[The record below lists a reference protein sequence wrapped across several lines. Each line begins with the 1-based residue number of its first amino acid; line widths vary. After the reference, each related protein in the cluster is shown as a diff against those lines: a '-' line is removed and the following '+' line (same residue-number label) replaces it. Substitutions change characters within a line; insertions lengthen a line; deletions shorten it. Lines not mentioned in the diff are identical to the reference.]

1 MAYVDEI
8 MESVLKRNP
17 GEPEFHQ
24 AVREILDSIAPVIA
38 KHERDYREEKL
49 LERIVEPERSISFRV
64 AWTDDNGKVHVNRGY
79 RTQFNSALGPYKGG
93 IRFHPSVNRSIINFL
108 GFEQIFKNAL
118 TGQAIG
124 GGKGGADFNPRGKSD
139 TEVMSFCQA
148 FMSELHKTENAVS
161 P

>member
-64 AWTDDNGKVHVNRGY
+64 AWTDDPRVPHTVQQCSWPVQGRDPLPSFRQPLHH
-79 RTQFNSALGPYKGG
+79 QLP
-93 IRFHPSVNRSIINFL
+93 RF
-108 GFEQIFKNAL
+108 
-118 TGQAIG
+118 
-124 GGKGGADFNPRGKSD
+124 
-139 TEVMSFCQA
+139 
-148 FMSELHKTENAVS
+148 
-161 P
+161 